1 MYIDNIL
8 LKNENEGLRKTI
20 KTEKDRRKRSKPLFN
35 DLTTNDDNKAIFF
48 SPSKIAQRRQEIEQE
63 QQNKQEIEREKAEK
77 RLQKALRKEEREVLN
92 AQRKAVAVEK
102 KKLAAE
108 KRLKKEA

>member
-1 MYIDNIL
+1 MHTFEKLHTDNIL

-20 KTEKDRRKRSKPLFN
+20 KIEKSRRKRGKPLFN

-63 QQNKQEIEREKAEK
+63 EQNKQQIEREKAEK
-77 RLQKALRKEEREVLN
+77 KA
-92 AQRKAVAVEK
+92 Q
-102 KKLAAE
+102 
-108 KRLKKEA
+108 